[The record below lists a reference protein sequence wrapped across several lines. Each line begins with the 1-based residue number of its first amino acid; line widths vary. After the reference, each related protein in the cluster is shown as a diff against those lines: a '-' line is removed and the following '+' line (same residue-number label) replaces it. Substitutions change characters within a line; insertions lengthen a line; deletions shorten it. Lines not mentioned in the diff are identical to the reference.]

1 MEYLNPGPI
10 DTSLLTMQNEHISN
24 DVWNGIE
31 CSFRPR
37 YCFWQSLP
45 SESVLQVIRT
55 TAFGNLL
62 TLGPAEIN
70 NHLLLAL
77 IERWRPETHTFHFT
91 CGEATITLEDVAY
104 QLGIPIEVEVITG
117 VTSMDWEDIC
127 MQLLG
132 AVPAGNELMG
142 QRVKLTWLE
151 RTFRDLPDNANDVI
165 IEQHAKAFILRMIGE
180 FLMPDT
186 SGNRVHLMYLPFLD
200 DLTETFQY
208 SWGSAVLAC
217 LYRGLC
223 RAATTTDQKEIGGC
237 LLLLQ
242 SWAYDRIQN
251 LAPRL
256 RDPTI
261 PYFPL
266 VKRWSQHLITTN
278 IPGHVV
284 NIIRAMFDRM
294 CVDQFRWMPY
304 SQLPYLPN
312 ISEKC
317 RSRVPLICFAIVEW
331 HPTDRVMRQFGF
343 AQPIPQDL

>member
-45 SESVLQVIRT
+45 SEPVLQVIRT

-91 CGEATITLEDVAY
+91 CGEAIVTLEDVAY
-104 QLGIPIEVEVITG
+104 QLGIPIEGEVITG
-117 VTSMDWEDIC
+117 VTSMDWEDLC

-151 RTFRDLPDNANDVI
+151 MTFCDLPDNVDDVI
-165 IEQHAKAFILRMIGE
+165 IEQHARAFILRMIRG

-186 SGNRVHLMYLPFLD
+186 SVSVDAIFPTTFLAKHLGEKPI
-200 DLTETFQY
+200 T
-208 SWGSAVLAC
+208 C
-217 LYRGLC
+217 
-223 RAATTTDQKEIGGC
+223 AT
-237 LLLLQ
+237 
-242 SWAYDRIQN
+242 N
-251 LAPRL
+251 LFRNCGM
-256 RDPTI
+256 R
-261 PYFPL
+261 PY
-266 VKRWSQHLITTN
+266 
-278 IPGHVV
+278 
-284 NIIRAMFDRM
+284 
-294 CVDQFRWMPY
+294 
-304 SQLPYLPN
+304 
-312 ISEKC
+312 
-317 RSRVPLICFAIVEW
+317 
-331 HPTDRVMRQFGF
+331 
-343 AQPIPQDL
+343 

>member
-31 CSFRPR
+31 CSFWPR

-45 SESVLQVIRT
+45 SEPVLQVIRT

-104 QLGIPIEVEVITG
+104 QLGIPIEGEVITG

-132 AVPAGNELMG
+132 AVLAGNELMG

-151 RTFRDLPDNANDVI
+151 RTFRDLPDNVDDDV
-165 IEQHAKAFILRMIGE
+165 IEQHARAFILRMIGG

-186 SGNRVHLMYLPFLD
+186 S
-200 DLTETFQY
+200 
-208 SWGSAVLAC
+208 
-217 LYRGLC
+217 
-223 RAATTTDQKEIGGC
+223 ATTTDQKEIGGC

-266 VKRWSQHLITTN
+266 VKRWSQYLITTN
-278 IPGHVV
+278 IPGHAV
-284 NIIRAMFDRM
+284 NIIRAMFDHMR
-294 CVDQFRWMPY
+294 VDQFRWMPY

-331 HPTDRVMRQFGF
+331 HPTDRN
-343 AQPIPQDL
+343 

>member
-1 MEYLNPGPI
+1 
-10 DTSLLTMQNEHISN
+10 
-24 DVWNGIE
+24 
-31 CSFRPR
+31 
-37 YCFWQSLP
+37 
-45 SESVLQVIRT
+45 
-55 TAFGNLL
+55 
-62 TLGPAEIN
+62 
-70 NHLLLAL
+70 
-77 IERWRPETHTFHFT
+77 
-91 CGEATITLEDVAY
+91 
-104 QLGIPIEVEVITG
+104 
-117 VTSMDWEDIC
+117 MDWEDLC

-132 AVPAGNELMG
+132 VVPAGNELMG

-151 RTFRDLPDNANDVI
+151 RTFRDLPDNADDDVI
-165 IEQHAKAFILRMIGE
+165 EQQARAFILRMIVG

-208 SWGSAVLAC
+208 TWGSAVLAC

-266 VKRWSQHLITTN
+266 VK
-278 IPGHVV
+278 
-284 NIIRAMFDRM
+284 
-294 CVDQFRWMPY
+294 
-304 SQLPYLPN
+304 
-312 ISEKC
+312 
-317 RSRVPLICFAIVEW
+317 
-331 HPTDRVMRQFGF
+331 
-343 AQPIPQDL
+343 